1 MARWMSHNFL
11 KLLIKITLI
20 GYWYRSCIDRGKR
33 KVSMSKKT
41 IITLIAVTGFA
52 AHSFAPEQNAI
63 GSIRGPASEIAN
75 PSSEKA
81 EKISKPK
88 ALLAK
93 LKDKW
98 SRFKPA
104 AKNSN
109 LDLVPVYSSKTTIEE
124 LFNPEFTERLKSEH
138 ASTVVPYEKEALN
151 PFRRSSHWEMQRY
164 EESRKALAQWT
175 MKELGRDQ
183 LKEFIRS
190 RKKDSGA
197 LSVIASTTGVEMD
210 EEKAKAATPDYMNPN
225 LSEKERIAKA
235 HAYTPAAEVEEI
247 IPTRLRAK
255 LNIFKTQGQLTFMNP
270 VVITSLQAKAGSGE
284 NIAVEMKK
292 DFKKLEL
299 NSHLRY
305 ALDQSHIVFNVNK
318 RITDEVSLDLN
329 SERWTGSKRGD
340 TGEKSKG
347 TAKVVYSLSF

>member
-1 MARWMSHNFL
+1 
-11 KLLIKITLI
+11 
-20 GYWYRSCIDRGKR
+20 
-33 KVSMSKKT
+33 MSKKT

-63 GSIRGPASEIAN
+63 GSIRGPASELAN
-75 PSSEKA
+75 PSK

-98 SRFKPA
+98 SRFKPT

-109 LDLVPVYSSKTTIEE
+109 LELAPVYSSKTTIEE

-138 ASTVVPYEKEALN
+138 AATVVPYEKEALN

-190 RKKDSGA
+190 RKRNSEA
-197 LSVIASTTGVEMD
+197 LSIIAGTTGVEIE
-210 EEKAKAATPDYMNPN
+210 EEKSANINPKYMDPN
-225 LSEKERIAKA
+225 LTEKERIAMA
-235 HAYTPAAEVEEI
+235 HAYTPASEVEEI

-255 LNIFKTQGQLTFMNP
+255 LNILKTQGQLTFMNP
-270 VVITSLQAKAGSGE
+270 IVITSLQAKAGSGE
-284 NIAVEMKK
+284 NISVEMKR

-305 ALDQSHIVFNVNK
+305 AVDQSHIVFNVNK
-318 RITDEVSLDLN
+318 KITDEVSLDLN

-340 TGEKSKG
+340 AGEKSKG